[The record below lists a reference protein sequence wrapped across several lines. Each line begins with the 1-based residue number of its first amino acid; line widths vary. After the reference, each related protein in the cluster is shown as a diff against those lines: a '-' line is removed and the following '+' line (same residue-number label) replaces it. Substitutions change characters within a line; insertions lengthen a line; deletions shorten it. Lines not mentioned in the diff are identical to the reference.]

1 MNHRVAWIVL
11 ICLNTL
17 NGPLSLSMCIPADI
31 VTRCLAFGLGSNE
44 RCVHGSITVMTG
56 AE

>member
-1 MNHRVAWIVL
+1 MNHRFVRIVL

-17 NGPLSLSMCIPADI
+17 NGPLPLSMCIPADI
-31 VTRCLAFGLGSNE
+31 VTRCLTFYLGSNE